1 MTPIRLLVVD
11 DQAAVRDALAVM
23 LDLDPDIAVVGTAA
37 NGKDAVAAVDEYDPQ
52 VVLMDLHMPVMGG
65 VEATGLLH
73 TARPDLPV
81 VVLTTFEDDESI
93 LAALRAGARGYLTK
107 DADRATIIQ
116 AVRGAHA
123 GHSVLDPAVQSR
135 LLSLATRVPAAE
147 LDTAAPPGAAQ
158 PHTVNTAVPL
168 TAREREILDL
178 IGQGLR
184 NNEIARQLYI
194 TEATVKTHIN
204 NLFAKAD
211 LHSRADAVR
220 LALTLAS
227 ENPPDRWRSTAP
239 TETRTPNSTTRTE
252 RHLRRWCPPGAAA
265 CPACR

>member
-1 MTPIRLLVVD
+1 MTSIRLLVVD
-11 DQAAVRDALAVM
+11 DQAAIRDALAVM

-37 NGKDAVAAVDEYDPQ
+37 NGEEAVAAVDEHDPQ

-65 VEATGLLH
+65 IEATRRIQA
-73 TARPDLPV
+73 ARPGLPV

-107 DADRATIIQ
+107 DSDRTKIVQ

-123 GHSVLDPAVQSR
+123 GQAVLDPEVQSR
-135 LLSLATRVPAAE
+135 LLTLATRAPAPDPA
-147 LDTAAPPGAAQ
+147 
-158 PHTVNTAVPL
+158 TAVPL

-184 NNEIARQLYI
+184 NNEIARRLYI

-211 LHSRADAVR
+211 LHSRAEAVR
-220 LALTLAS
+220 LALTLAGS
-227 ENPPDRWRSTAP
+227 RQEDGRSV
-239 TETRTPNSTTRTE
+239 
-252 RHLRRWCPPGAAA
+252 
-265 CPACR
+265 

>member
-1 MTPIRLLVVD
+1 
-11 DQAAVRDALAVM
+11 M
-23 LDLDPDIAVVGTAA
+23 LDLDPDITVVGTAA
-37 NGKDAVAAVDEYDPQ
+37 NGEDAIAAVGEHEPQ
-52 VVLMDLHMPVMGG
+52 VVLMDLTMPVMNG

-73 TARPDLPV
+73 TTRPGLPV

-107 DADRATIIQ
+107 DAARATIVQ
-116 AVRGAHA
+116 AVRSAHA

-135 LLSLATRVPAAE
+135 LLTLATRVAATE
-147 LDTAAPPGAAQ
+147 PGAA
-158 PHTVNTAVPL
+158 PSSAAGAAAPETAVPL

-184 NNEIARQLYI
+184 NTEIARQLYI

-220 LALTLAS
+220 LALTVAAK
-227 ENPPDRWRSTAP
+227 NRP
-239 TETRTPNSTTRTE
+239 TR
-252 RHLRRWCPPGAAA
+252 
-265 CPACR
+265 

>member
-1 MTPIRLLVVD
+1 MTAIRLLVVD
-11 DQAAVRDALAVM
+11 DQAAIRDALAVM

-37 NGKDAVAAVDEYDPQ
+37 NGEEAVAAVDEHDPQ

-65 VEATGLLH
+65 VEATGRIRA
-73 TARPDLPV
+73 ARPGLPV

-107 DADRATIIQ
+107 DADRTKIVQ

-123 GHSVLDPAVQSR
+123 GQAVLDPEVQSR
-135 LLSLATRVPAAE
+135 LLTLATRAPAPDPA
-147 LDTAAPPGAAQ
+147 
-158 PHTVNTAVPL
+158 TAVPL

-184 NNEIARQLYI
+184 NNEIARRLYI

-211 LHSRADAVR
+211 LHSRAEAVR
-220 LALTLAS
+220 LALTLAGS
-227 ENPPDRWRSTAP
+227 RREDGRSV
-239 TETRTPNSTTRTE
+239 
-252 RHLRRWCPPGAAA
+252 
-265 CPACR
+265 

>member
-1 MTPIRLLVVD
+1 MTSIRLLVVD
-11 DQAAVRDALAVM
+11 DQAAIRDALAVM

-37 NGKDAVAAVDEYDPQ
+37 NGEEAVTAVDEHDPQ

-65 VEATGLLH
+65 VEATSRIQA
-73 TARPDLPV
+73 ARPGLPV

-107 DADRATIIQ
+107 DSDRSKIVQ

-123 GHSVLDPAVQSR
+123 GQAVLDPDVQSR
-135 LLSLATRVPAAE
+135 LLALATRAPA
-147 LDTAAPPGAAQ
+147 PGPA
-158 PHTVNTAVPL
+158 TAVPL

-184 NNEIARQLYI
+184 NNEIARRLYI
-194 TEATVKTHIN
+194 TESTVKTHIN

-211 LHSRADAVR
+211 LHSRAEAVR
-220 LALTLAS
+220 LALTLAGS
-227 ENPPDRWRSTAP
+227 RQEDGRS
-239 TETRTPNSTTRTE
+239 SV
-252 RHLRRWCPPGAAA
+252 
-265 CPACR
+265 

>member
-11 DQAAVRDALAVM
+11 DQAAIRDALAVM
-23 LDLDPDIAVVGTAA
+23 LDLDPDITVVGTAA
-37 NGKDAVAAVDEYDPQ
+37 NGEEAVTAVEEHDPQ

-65 VEATGLLH
+65 VEATSRIRA
-73 TARPDLPV
+73 ARPGLPV

-93 LAALRAGARGYLTK
+93 LAALHAGARGYLTK
-107 DADRATIIQ
+107 DADRAKIVQ

-123 GHSVLDPAVQSR
+123 GQAVLDPDVQAR
-135 LLSLATRVPAAE
+135 LLTLATRTPALE
-147 LDTAAPPGAAQ
+147 
-158 PHTVNTAVPL
+158 TAVPL
-168 TAREREILDL
+168 TVREREILDL

-184 NNEIARQLYI
+184 NNEIARRLYI

-220 LALTLAS
+220 LALTLAG
-227 ENPPDRWRSTAP
+227 
-239 TETRTPNSTTRTE
+239 
-252 RHLRRWCPPGAAA
+252 RRP
-265 CPACR
+265 